1 MKLDRKLLLP
11 ASGGRAQAKSGFVP
25 DLLQPMTS
33 CIEDQPVTHP
43 TKKDQPP
50 SLGVV
55 YINSSPASATTDTD
69 TTHESAY
76 TDSTVSDNLP
86 S

>member
-11 ASGGRAQAKSGFVP
+11 ASGGGAQAKSGFVP
-25 DLLQPMTS
+25 DVLQPMTS

-43 TKKDQPP
+43 AKRTNHRVR
-50 SLGVV
+50 GVV
-55 YINSSPASATTDTD
+55 HMNSSSASATNTDTK
-69 TTHESAY
+69 HESAY